1 MTGEE
6 HFQMAERLLASC
18 RLDDGDDRNAPTYPV
33 QEDGLNSI
41 GNALAAAQVHAT
53 LALAAASASTFVH
66 QVQTAPPMSRGELAA
81 ALERHAEVFGG
92 PSGGVA

>member
-1 MTGEE
+1 MNARE

-18 RLDDGDDRNAPTYPV
+18 RLDDGDERNAPTYPA

-53 LALAAASASTFVH
+53 LAVAAAYGAHLPALDEVPVVS
-66 QVQTAPPMSRGELAA
+66 PGEQ
-81 ALERHAEVFGG
+81 
-92 PSGGVA
+92 P